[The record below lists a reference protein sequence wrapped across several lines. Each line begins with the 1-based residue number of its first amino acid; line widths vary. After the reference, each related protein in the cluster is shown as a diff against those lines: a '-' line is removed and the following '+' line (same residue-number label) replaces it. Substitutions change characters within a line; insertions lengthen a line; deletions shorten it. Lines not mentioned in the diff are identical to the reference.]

1 MLSSF
6 RLHTPTPGALHLAVL
21 HVVVVDALMAAL
33 AGITWW
39 LLQAT
44 LPSPNENQARPKTHT
59 PDYFADNFSVSEL
72 DQSGATQY
80 RLTAAS
86 LVHYEDDENS
96 DLSKPAIRAFQPG
109 KPIVT
114 ATGDTGKLNSD
125 ASIVDLYGNAQI
137 LRVAG
142 YGDPQMQANSEHFR
156 VLVNDDVI
164 ETEKPVKL
172 QRGLSI
178 MTASGMNYNNVT
190 REMRLFGN
198 VRGAIAATDTAGGS
212 AR

>member
-1 MLSSF
+1 MNQF
-6 RLHTPTPGALHLAVL
+6 RFTSLIPLIA
-21 HVVVVDALMAAL
+21 MAAL

-44 LPSPNENQARPKTHT
+44 APPPHEGEVKPKEHT

-80 RLTAAS
+80 RLTATH
-86 LVHYEDDENS
+86 LVHYEDDELS
-96 DLSKPAIRAFQPG
+96 DLVKPAIRAFQPG

-114 ATGDTGKLNSD
+114 ATGDTGTVNGD
-125 ASIVDLYGNAQI
+125 ASIIDLYQNARI
-137 LRVAG
+137 LRAAG
-142 YGDPQMQANSEHFR
+142 DGDPAMQADSSHFR

-172 QRGLSI
+172 QRGLSV

-190 REMRLFGN
+190 RVMQLFGN
-198 VRGAIAATDTAGGS
+198 VKGAIAASEGS
-212 AR
+212 ASSPKQPG

>member
-1 MLSSF
+1 MNQF
-6 RLHTPTPGALHLAVL
+6 RWTSLIPLVA
-21 HVVVVDALMAAL
+21 MAAL

-44 LPSPNENQARPKTHT
+44 QPRQNEGAPRPKGHT

-80 RLTAAS
+80 RLTAQS
-86 LVHYEDDENS
+86 LIHYEDDELS
-96 DLSKPAIRAFQPG
+96 DLIKPAMRAFQPG

-114 ATGDTGKLNSD
+114 ATGDTGKVNAD
-125 ASIVDLYGNAQI
+125 ASIVDLYGNARI
-137 LRVAG
+137 LRAPG
-142 YGDPQMQANSEHFR
+142 NGDPQMQADSEHFR

-172 QRGLSI
+172 QRGMSV

-190 REMRLFGN
+190 RVMQLFGN
-198 VRGAIAATDTAGGS
+198 VRGAITSSDAGGS
-212 AR
+212 SPKQPG

>member
-1 MLSSF
+1 MNQF
-6 RLHTPTPGALHLAVL
+6 RFTSLIPLVAMAVL
-21 HVVVVDALMAAL
+21 
-33 AGITWW
+33 AGVTWW

-44 LPSPNENQARPKTHT
+44 APPPHEGEIKPKEHT

-80 RLTAAS
+80 RLTATH
-86 LVHYEDDENS
+86 LVHYEDDELS
-96 DLSKPAIRAFQPG
+96 DLVKPAIRAFQPG

-114 ATGDTGKLNSD
+114 ATGDTGTVNGD
-125 ASIVDLYGNAQI
+125 ASIIDLYQNARI
-137 LRVAG
+137 LRAAG
-142 YGDPQMQANSEHFR
+142 DGDPAMQADSSHFR

-172 QRGLSI
+172 QRGLSV

-190 REMRLFGN
+190 RVMQLFGN
-198 VRGAIAATDTAGGS
+198 VRGAIAASDASGGS
-212 AR
+212 LKQPG

>member
-1 MLSSF
+1 MNAPF
-6 RLHTPTPGALHLAVL
+6 RWTSLIP
-21 HVVVVDALMAAL
+21 VVAMAAL

-44 LPSPNENQARPKTHT
+44 LPRPNESAQRPKTHT

-80 RLTAAS
+80 RLTATH

-96 DLSKPAIRAFQPG
+96 DLTSPAVRAFQPG

-114 ATGDTGKLNSD
+114 ATAERGTVNSD
-125 ASIVDLYGNAQI
+125 ASVVDMYDHARIVRAPGA
-137 LRVAG
+137 
-142 YGDPQMQANSEHFR
+142 GDPPMQADSEHFR

-164 ETEKPVKL
+164 LTEKPVKL
-172 QRGLSI
+172 QRGLSV
-178 MTASGMNYNNVT
+178 MTATNGMNYNNVT
-190 REMRLFGN
+190 RVIQLFGN
-198 VRGAIAATDTAGGS
+198 VRGSIAPADSGGS
-212 AR
+212 S